1 MPSFI
6 FDTRGL
12 PARFTDPATGG
23 AAQLAYYNKVI
34 SILAGTYGLTPSS
47 ALTTSSGTTS
57 GTLVD
62 DPVVSFITGKLLLA
76 EIFDENAPSFTESVG
91 TAWTASLVKVT
102 TVGMTPPDGT
112 PLRQVIPSIVTT
124 LDADPAN
131 KAGIFHQMLASVADY
146 ILANADSVPFGHP
159 SFGRQVLIGADRY
172 ISGPP
177 PGDSLELPPLTG
189 VGATDVE
196 IEPENVKAVG
206 VVYLGLQMERM
217 RLFHVVDRITYY
229 FMQGLVA
236 LPFDAASR
244 ALDDYYWSSEDRLNE
259 AARNMIYGRVLGAP
273 GTEVSKD
280 VQPNKDWDSL
290 LGRFIASVAEFDR
303 EQRLSDLFSGVP
315 GARPSSASQENIR
328 KNGRDLLQNASL
340 YGWGGTQ
347 TSARRLKLHVI
358 QALDIL
364 RLPQLQKIY
373 GVTSPF
379 QVIER
384 VTMNEFGQAPNIVK
398 YRTLAESGKNILNAL
413 ARNFDKFALTTG
425 GQLFTTLTVP
435 GDISLQDTQIFVNE
449 SNAWL
454 AVNAIGSEQT
464 EKMSRL
470 EDTKYSPSMP
480 VGGAQPASPDLADK
494 LQQMIK
500 SGSAPSIDQ
509 LQSLLPSFK

>member
-1 MPSFI
+1 MPNFI

-12 PARFTDPATGG
+12 PTRFTDQATGG
-23 AAQLAYYNKVI
+23 AAQQAYRDKVI
-34 SILAGTYGLTPSS
+34 AILAGTFGLTPAASLS
-47 ALTTSSGTTS
+47 SSGG
-57 GTLVD
+57 GTLAD
-62 DPVVSFITGKLLLA
+62 DPAVAYIIGKLLLA

-91 TAWTASLVKVT
+91 TAWNASLVKVT
-102 TVGMTPPDGT
+102 TVGKTPPDGT
-112 PLRQVIPSIVTT
+112 PLRQVLPNIVKTI
-124 LDADPAN
+124 DDNADPAT
-131 KAGIFHQMLASVADY
+131 KGSIFYQMLASVGDY
-146 ILANADSVPFGHP
+146 IVANADSVPVGHP
-159 SFGRQVLIGADRY
+159 SFARQILIAVDRY

-189 VGATDVE
+189 VGATDIE

-206 VVYLGLQMERM
+206 VVYLALQMERM

-273 GTEVSKD
+273 GTEISKD

-347 TSARRLKLHVI
+347 TSARRLKQHVI

-480 VGGAQPASPDLADK
+480 IGGAQPASPDLADK